1 MKIETQGWGSS
12 MVATKYIHQE
22 ITAVRELLTNE
33 LGKLGVFDDLAA
45 EERLSGLLKMLA
57 YNYKA
62 DTGEELNELP

>member
-12 MVATKYIHQE
+12 MVATKYMYQE
-22 ITAVRELLTNE
+22 ITEVRELLMIE
-33 LGKLGVFDDLAA
+33 LGKLKVFDDLAA

-62 DTGEELNELP
+62 DTGEELNELS